1 MFIIVSTYN
10 LCKKKKSSDEIF
22 PILFFFFNEPSKS
35 VVSSARGASQLGLA
49 TSQAHVAVCGM
60 RLLVA
65 QLL

>member
-1 MFIIVSTYN
+1 MKY
-10 LCKKKKSSDEIF
+10 F
-22 PILFFFFNEPSKS
+22 PFFFFFFNEPSKS